1 MEVKKG
7 RGYIYEYKL
16 HSALIAVLKLSKRLH
31 VSLPR
36 GWALISIKAKN
47 KKELPMYTS

>member
-36 GWALISIKAKN
+36 APGLSPDITKG
-47 KKELPMYTS
+47 KK